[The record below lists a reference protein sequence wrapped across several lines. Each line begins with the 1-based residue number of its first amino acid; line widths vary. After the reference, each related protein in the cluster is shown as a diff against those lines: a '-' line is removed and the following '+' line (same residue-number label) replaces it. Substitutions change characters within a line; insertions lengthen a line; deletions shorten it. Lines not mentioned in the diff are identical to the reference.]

1 MFDARHRLV
10 LSYQWSLPWFRQGHS
25 WYQHALG
32 NWQVNGITT
41 FMSGTP
47 FTVFDSHDVS
57 LQGGAPEITGFSANR
72 PNLIG
77 DPNSGPHTVTEWFN
91 TAAFQQL
98 APNPNSPVQ
107 QFGNEGRNVVQGPG
121 FQQWDFSAFKNM
133 HFAEAKDLQFRAE
146 FFNLFNHP
154 NFRLPDSDISSP
166 TFGQI
171 QEALPPRLIQLAL
184 KFMF

>member
-10 LSYQWSLPWFRQGHS
+10 LSYQWSLPFWRQPQT

-47 FTVFDSHDVS
+47 FTVFDSNDVS

-72 PNLIG
+72 PNLVG
-77 DPNSGPHTVTEWFN
+77 DPNSGPRSVLQWFN

-98 APNPNSPVQ
+98 TPNPNSPIQ
-107 QFGNEGRNVVQGPG
+107 QFGNAGRNIVQGPG
-121 FQQWDFSAFKNM
+121 FQQWDFSALKNIRM
-133 HFAEAKDLQFRAE
+133 RKPKNCNSAPSSSTSSTIRT
-146 FFNLFNHP
+146 
-154 NFRLPDSDISSP
+154 SDCRIP
-166 TFGQI
+166 T
-171 QEALPPRLIQLAL
+171 
-184 KFMF
+184 